1 MSVAGVRGQS
11 VPDVSHLAFLGTHE
25 ILRLFVEGGGGRGG
39 GGDVLGKA
47 RKVAGIGRGREFR
60 NEGWERERERVRQR
74 GVGEKA

>member
-25 ILRLFVEGGGGRGG
+25 ILRLFVEGG
-39 GGDVLGKA
+39 DVLGKA
-47 RKVAGIGRGREFR
+47 RKVAGMGRGREFR